1 METDLPGN
9 SQLMELHHRVVG
21 TVLPYLRIRI
31 QVGKA
36 APAFGQPGGGQQV
49 KLLEGI
55 SESCFQPGVPL
66 K

>member
-1 METDLPGN
+1 
-9 SQLMELHHRVVG
+9 MELHHRVVG